1 MTENEIIRLLHGTV
15 RSEKSIDEQREAFSA
30 HDKEQVKELLDHRIE
45 HGLIAEDDD
54 GYFVLEEQKRVL
66 AKVTRKNRNFV
77 ILKSIPGRKE
87 YRLSGKEADQLLLG
101 DLVYLQEFQK
111 GVYHAVD
118 YLESTDHLKGTY
130 AVTPDGRGRI
140 RVDYLSNCGKAVLV
154 TDYENNIDKAVQPG
168 DLLNCRI
175 TEFSGNTI
183 KVTAESILVRSD
195 DVGSDISRII
205 ADHDAPLTF
214 PAKVTEEAKS
224 VEQEISPEEK
234 EGRVDFT
241 KDCVVTIDGDDSHD
255 FDDAVYGKRVLNGY
269 EITVHIADVTHYRK
283 KNHPLDDEAFERG
296 TSIYVAD
303 RVVPRLPF
311 ELSTGICSLNPN
323 EERLVLSVTMRVD
336 TNGNVFSAKV
346 NRGVIKSH
354 GRLTYNQV
362 NAFFKGE
369 DVGYSKEIQETLT
382 ILHEAAE
389 KIRKRRRLNGARELE
404 STELKFTLDENGNPT
419 DVKKYESGESQ
430 RMIEDLMII
439 ANVAIAK
446 LLKDKGVPVLYRIH
460 EFPPKDKLSNLRQF
474 LKRQKL
480 YTDFP
485 KSDED
490 VSGKSLNDYLKSIKD
505 EGRKKAANYR
515 VLRSMAKARYSPEDK
530 GHFGLAES
538 TYCHFTSPIRRYP
551 DDIIHR
557 EVKDYLLDE
566 KPFDKEE
573 LTNRLRNEGDF
584 LSDCEVRSD
593 RIERECDDL
602 EGAKYR
608 VNHVGETYHGI
619 VSGMVNRGRFIER
632 DNGIEG
638 FLPYHCRNGDFF
650 RYRPDSYGVFGRD
663 TDISF
668 TLGTPIDVTVLYSDP
683 DRVDI
688 GLATPIFY
696 DKFCK
701 DRDIYQ
707 RKDVALNGLHLFHDE
722 EEERLARPG
731 QFHFDDYEQDEK
743 KENENMNEEK
753 NNENLSAEDENLS
766 DALDQLDGTNEKI
779 ERANRAHQDEEDD
792 FRPTPEQWK
801 EVDIIRAIQA
811 KYPDDEEKV
820 ISVLSVR
827 DISEDEYQLLKRFA
841 APRQRRDGK
850 GGGRR
855 FGGHS
860 DRGFSRGGR
869 DSGRSFSHDRHSDRG
884 GFGGGRPNRGRFSD
898 EGRKERRG
906 GDSGYAS
913 KTRHASFTGYAGASD
928 SGYSRGGRSDR
939 GFSRGGRD
947 SGRGFGSR
955 GGKPSYRGGDRKGGY
970 GHDKPTPSYGKK
982 GFARAGYGK
991 KRRGE

>member
-1 MTENEIIRLLHGTV
+1 MTENEIIRLLQGTI

-45 HGLIAEDDD
+45 HGIIAEDDD
-54 GYFVLEEQKRVL
+54 GYFILKEQKRVL

-77 ILKSIPGRKE
+77 ILKSIPDNKE

-111 GVYHAVD
+111 GVFHAVD
-118 YLESTDHLKGTY
+118 YLESTDHLKGSY
-130 AVTPDGRGRI
+130 AVTSDGQGQI
-140 RVDYLSNCGKAVLV
+140 HVDYLNNCGKVVLV
-154 TDYENNIDKAVQPG
+154 TEFENNIDKAVQPG

-175 TEFSGNTI
+175 TEIKGNII
-183 KVTAESILVRSD
+183 KTTAESILVRSD

-205 ADHDAPLTF
+205 ADHDAPLSF

-234 EGRVDFT
+234 EGRIDFT

-255 FDDAVYGKRVLNGY
+255 FDDAVSGKRVLNGY

-283 KNHPLDDEAFERG
+283 KNHPLDEEAFERG

-323 EERLVLSVTMRVD
+323 EERLVLSVTRRVD
-336 TNGNVFSAKV
+336 ANGNVFSSKV

-354 GRLTYNQV
+354 GRLTYNKV

-369 DVGYSKEIQETLT
+369 DVGFSKEIGETLN
-382 ILHEAAE
+382 ILHEAAL

-404 STELKFTLDENGNPT
+404 STELKFTLDENGNPI
-419 DVKKYESGESQ
+419 DVKKHESGESEQ
-430 RMIEDLMII
+430 RIEDLRII
-439 ANVAIAK
+439 ANVAVAK
-446 LLKDKGVPVLYRIH
+446 LLKEKGVPVLYRIH

-490 VSGKSLNDYLKSIKD
+490 VSGKSLNDYLNSIK
-505 EGRKKAANYR
+505 EPGRKKAANYR
-515 VLRSMAKARYSPEDK
+515 VLRSRAKARYSPEDK

-557 EVKDYLLDE
+557 EIKDYILDG

-584 LSDCEVRSD
+584 LSDCEVRAD

-608 VNHVGETYHGI
+608 RNHIGETYHGI

-688 GLATPIFY
+688 GLATPVFY

-707 RKDVALNGLHLFHDE
+707 RKDVALNGLHLVHDDE
-722 EEERLARPG
+722 EGRFTRPG
-731 QFHFDDYEQDEK
+731 EFFFDDFAQDEQ
-743 KENENMNEEK
+743 KENDNMNENEEK
-753 NNENLSAEDENLS
+753 IENQSAEDENLS

-779 ERANRAHQDEEDD
+779 QRANAAHAEEDDD

-801 EVDIIRAIQA
+801 EVDVIRAVEA
-811 KYPDDEEKV
+811 KYPDDEAKV
-820 ISVLSVR
+820 ISVLAVM
-827 DISEDEYQLLKRFA
+827 DIDEDEYKLLKRFA
-841 APRQRRDGK
+841 APRQRREGR
-850 GGGRR
+850 GGGRSG

-860 DRGFSRGGR
+860 GHGFSHGGR
-869 DSGRSFSHDRHSDRG
+869 GEGRSFGHDRHSDRG
-884 GFGGGRPNRGRFSD
+884 GFGSGRPNRGRFSD

-913 KTRHASFTGYAGASD
+913 KTRHASFSGYAGA
-928 SGYSRGGRSDR
+928 SDR
-939 GFSRGGRD
+939 GFSRGGKD
-947 SGRGFGSR
+947 SGRGGYSSR
-955 GGKPSYRGGDRKGGY
+955 GGKSFRGDRKGGF
-970 GHDKPTPSYGKK
+970 GHDKPTPNYGKK

>member
-30 HDKEQVKELLDHRIE
+30 HDKEQVKELLNHRIE
-45 HGLIAEDDD
+45 HGIIAEDDD
-54 GYFVLEEQKRVL
+54 GYFILREQKRVL

-77 ILKSIPGRKE
+77 ILKSIPDSKE
-87 YRLSGKEADQLLLG
+87 YRLSGKEADQLLIG

-111 GVYHAVD
+111 GVFHAVD

-130 AVTPDGRGRI
+130 ASTADGRGQI
-140 RVDYLSNCGKAVLV
+140 HIDYLNNCGKTVLV
-154 TDYENNIDKAVQPG
+154 TEFENNIDKAVRPG

-175 TEFSGNTI
+175 TEISGNVI
-183 KVTAESILVRSD
+183 KTTAESILVRSD

-205 ADHDAPLTF
+205 ADHDAPLSF

-224 VEQEISPEEK
+224 VEQKIAPEEK

-255 FDDAVYGKRVLNGY
+255 FDDAVFGKRVLNGY

-283 KNHPLDDEAFERG
+283 KNHPLDEEAYERG

-323 EERLVLSVTMRVD
+323 EERLVLSVTRRVD
-336 TNGNVFSAKV
+336 ANGNVFSSKV

-354 GRLTYNQV
+354 GRLTYNKV

-369 DVGYSKEIQETLT
+369 DVGFSKEIGETLN
-382 ILHEAAE
+382 ILHEAAL

-404 STELKFTLDENGNPT
+404 STELKFTLDENGNPI
-419 DVKKYESGESQ
+419 DVKKHESGESEL
-430 RMIEDLMII
+430 RIEDLRII
-439 ANVAIAK
+439 ANVAVAK
-446 LLKDKGVPVLYRIH
+446 LLKEKGVPVLYRIH

-480 YTDFP
+480 YAEFP

-490 VSGKSLNDYLKSIKD
+490 ISGKSLTDYLNSIKD
-505 EGRKKAANYR
+505 PGRKKAANYM

-530 GHFGLAES
+530 GHFGLAEA

-557 EVKDYLLDE
+557 EIKDYLLDG

-573 LTNRLRNEGDF
+573 LTNRLRNEGDY
-584 LSDCEVRSD
+584 LSDCEVRAD
-593 RIERECDDL
+593 RIERDCDDL

-608 VNHVGETYHGI
+608 RNHIGETYHGI
-619 VSGMVNRGRFIER
+619 VSGMVTRGMFIER

-688 GLATPIFY
+688 GLATPVFY

-707 RKDVALNGLHLFHDE
+707 RKDVALNGLHLVHDDDDYG
-722 EEERLARPG
+722 RFARPG
-731 QFHFDDYEQDEK
+731 EFFFDDYSKDEKKDNSNMNENEEK
-743 KENENMNEEK
+743 KENQ
-753 NNENLSAEDENLS
+753 SAEEENLS

-779 ERANRAHQDEEDD
+779 QRANAAHAEEEDD

-801 EVDIIRAIQA
+801 EVDVIRAVEA
-811 KYPDDEEKV
+811 KYPGDEAKV
-820 ISVLSVR
+820 VSVLAVM
-827 DISEDEYQLLKRFA
+827 DIDEDEYKLLKRFA
-841 APRQRRDGK
+841 APRQRREGRS
-850 GGGRR
+850 GGRGG

-860 DRGFSRGGR
+860 GHGFSRGGR
-869 DSGRSFSHDRHSDRG
+869 GEGRSFGHDHHSDRG
-884 GFGGGRPNRGRFSD
+884 GFGSGRPNRGRFSD

-906 GDSGYAS
+906 GDSSYAS
-913 KTRHASFTGYAGASD
+913 KTRHASFSGYAGASD
-928 SGYSRGGRSDR
+928 H
-939 GFSRGGRD
+939 GFSRGGKD
-947 SGRGFGSR
+947 SGRGFSSR
-955 GGKPSYRGGDRKGGY
+955 GGKSFRGDRKGGF